1 LDYSKVAGILRYLND
16 NALDLADLDFLP
28 SDFFLEFAEGLD
40 LATFVDGGWATL
52 TDEGKLILET
62 VWKIMCAARQI
73 DPEIMYD
80 SPMEFF
86 KSQAEDAEIIPI
98 DSKRK
103 KKK

>member
-1 LDYSKVAGILRYLND
+1 
-16 NALDLADLDFLP
+16 
-28 SDFFLEFAEGLD
+28 
-40 LATFVDGGWATL
+40 
-52 TDEGKLILET
+52 
-62 VWKIMCAARQI
+62 MCAARQI